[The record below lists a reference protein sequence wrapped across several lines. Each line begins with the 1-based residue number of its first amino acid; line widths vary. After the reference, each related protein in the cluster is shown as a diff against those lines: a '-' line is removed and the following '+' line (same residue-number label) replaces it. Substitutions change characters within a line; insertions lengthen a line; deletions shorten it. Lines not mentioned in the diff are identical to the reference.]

1 MIGEPVPNEKPVQ
14 FEGEPI
20 KMITHRLDRR
30 LVEAARRVANK
41 MPKHLTKS
49 TEKELVDSIKRQKDE
64 TLKVKKEFEN
74 SRKLKEDF
82 TKTISYQIMKE
93 SRQSNKS
100 SRQNQ
105 LDLELSSRIGSTVE
119 KVKLSLSILDE
130 LKTRDQTRSRAS
142 RNAPSTI
149 NYCEDTIH
157 W

>member
-1 MIGEPVPNEKPVQ
+1 
-14 FEGEPI
+14 
-20 KMITHRLDRR
+20 
-30 LVEAARRVANK
+30 
-41 MPKHLTKS
+41 
-49 TEKELVDSIKRQKDE
+49 
-64 TLKVKKEFEN
+64 
-74 SRKLKEDF
+74 
-82 TKTISYQIMKE
+82 MKE

-119 KVKLSLSILDE
+119 KVKLSPSILDE

-142 RNAPSTI
+142 RNAPLTI